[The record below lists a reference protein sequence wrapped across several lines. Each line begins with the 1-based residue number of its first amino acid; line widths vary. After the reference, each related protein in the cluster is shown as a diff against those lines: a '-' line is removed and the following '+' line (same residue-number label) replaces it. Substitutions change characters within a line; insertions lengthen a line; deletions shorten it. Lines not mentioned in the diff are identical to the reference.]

1 MYSPAEATNSLP
13 FSSPYPAIPG
23 PLFIQIKTEIIYY
36 IMIWFTDTVN
46 SPVENQCSISAS
58 TCIKPSLWVRGQE
71 NLEGGGRGEVGGGKR
86 ERTLL
91 STLLSS
97 LFPLET
103 PDTQANVQWIK
114 HRLVIQIM
122 QSVKF
127 GTQTPREKKMHSQKS
142 LSCQRYRMKHCLE
155 CLVVNYLFQLI
166 FIFPLFLGMVMYAN
180 ELKIKE
186 KQQLTEIE
194 N

>member
-1 MYSPAEATNSLP
+1 
-13 FSSPYPAIPG
+13 
-23 PLFIQIKTEIIYY
+23 
-36 IMIWFTDTVN
+36 
-46 SPVENQCSISAS
+46 
-58 TCIKPSLWVRGQE
+58 
-71 NLEGGGRGEVGGGKR
+71 
-86 ERTLL
+86 
-91 STLLSS
+91 
-97 LFPLET
+97 
-103 PDTQANVQWIK
+103 
-114 HRLVIQIM
+114 M

-127 GTQTPREKKMHSQKS
+127 GTQTPGEKKMHSQKS
-142 LSCQRYRMKHCLE
+142 LSQRYRMKHRLE